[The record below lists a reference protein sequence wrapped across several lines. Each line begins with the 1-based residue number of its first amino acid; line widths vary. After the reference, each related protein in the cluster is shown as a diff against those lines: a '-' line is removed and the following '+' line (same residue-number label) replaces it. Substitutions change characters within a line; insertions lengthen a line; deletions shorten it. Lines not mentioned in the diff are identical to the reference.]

1 MDEMGAGE
9 YGDEMMDDDAGL
21 PVNSS
26 AADLNQEE
34 LEAIIES
41 ITSGKSQQYKKLQFQ
56 AFCAA
61 ISHEDQ
67 VRFVIDY
74 LCNVSNPKASSKFAT
89 AKNRI
94 LAYRV
99 SQMDPVQQKE
109 VLAEGFDDDGEDG
122 SGDKLLTVLQKMD
135 IGNIMVVVCIW
146 NSGVTIGDNRLRGG
160 EFFRMIT
167 DRARELLTSIKEGV
181 QQTELAEVTHN
192 AQGSPRRAIN

>member
-1 MDEMGAGE
+1 MDDEADD
-9 YGDEMMDDDAGL
+9 YGDEENDEDGM

-26 AADLNQEE
+26 AVDLNNEE

-56 AFCAA
+56 AYCAA

-74 LCNVSNPKASSKFAT
+74 LCNVSNPKANSKFAT

-99 SQMDPVQQKE
+99 S
-109 VLAEGFDDDGEDG
+109 
-122 SGDKLLTVLQKMD
+122 
-135 IGNIMVVVCIW
+135 
-146 NSGVTIGDNRLRGG
+146 
-160 EFFRMIT
+160 
-167 DRARELLTSIKEGV
+167 
-181 QQTELAEVTHN
+181 
-192 AQGSPRRAIN
+192 

>member
-1 MDEMGAGE
+1 
-9 YGDEMMDDDAGL
+9 MMDTYDGNIHNAADYGEEDEIAIN
-21 PVNSS
+21 PS

-41 ITSGKSQQYKKLQFQ
+41 ISSGKSQQYKKLQFQ

-74 LCNVSNPKASSKFAT
+74 LCNVSNPKSSSKFAT

-99 SQMDPVQQKE
+99 S
-109 VLAEGFDDDGEDG
+109 
-122 SGDKLLTVLQKMD
+122 
-135 IGNIMVVVCIW
+135 
-146 NSGVTIGDNRLRGG
+146 
-160 EFFRMIT
+160 
-167 DRARELLTSIKEGV
+167 
-181 QQTELAEVTHN
+181 
-192 AQGSPRRAIN
+192 